1 MLTPLDAY
9 ALLVDLELLAPRL
22 DAAASALEQLPNLDA
37 EQAWLAA
44 ARDRLATVRSPSH
57 ADLLNRA
64 LRLAELE
71 SEKSE
76 RGKLLQA
83 AVADEVERLQAA
95 ITLAGSA
102 RSPLL
107 EVLFLNLKVPT
118 LRKCSKA
125 ELDRFCAELE
135 RRLATS
141 YTKRVLS
148 GATYKSVV
156 PNVKAFAVAVQTWR
170 NVFVEPPLDAEAA
183 GPVREEL
190 LAAGSSVEL
199 AVRQARMLAQA
210 ALLPAKELLDA
221 AGVVTTD
228 SKRRRKDDT
237 HAMLE
242 TDPPDPLLPTSD
254 ERAEIAD
261 VHRTS

>member
-9 ALLVDLELLAPRL
+9 TLLVDLEALAPRL
-22 DAAASALEQLPNLDA
+22 DAAAAALQQLPNLDE

-44 ARDRLATVRSPSH
+44 ARQRLASVRNASH
-57 ADLLNRA
+57 ADLLDRA

-107 EVLFLNLKVPT
+107 EVLFLNLKVPS

-141 YTKRVLS
+141 YAKRVL
-148 GATYKSVV
+148 GGGTYKSVV
-156 PNVKAFAVAVQTWR
+156 PNVKAFATAVQTWR
-170 NVFVEPPLDAEAA
+170 NVFVEPALDGEAA
-183 GPVREEL
+183 APVREEL
-190 LAAGSSVEL
+190 IAAGSVAEL

-221 AGVVTTD
+221 AGVVA
-228 SKRRRKDDT
+228 KRARKDDT
-237 HAMLE
+237 HPMLE
-242 TDPPDPLLPTSD
+242 ADPPDPLLPTSS

-261 VHRTS
+261 AHRMS

>member
-9 ALLVDLELLAPRL
+9 ALLVDLEHLAPRL
-22 DAAASALEQLPNLDA
+22 DAAATALQQLPHLEA

-44 ARDRLATVRSPSH
+44 ACERLATVRSPSH

-64 LRLAELE
+64 LRLGELE

-83 AVADEVERLQAA
+83 AVADEVEKLQAA

-107 EVLFLNLKVPT
+107 EVLFLNLKVPS
-118 LRKCSKA
+118 LRKCPKP

-135 RRLATS
+135 RRLTTTYS
-141 YTKRVLS
+141 KRVLS
-148 GATYKSVV
+148 GATYKSVL
-156 PNVKAFAVAVQTWR
+156 PNVEAFRVAVQTWR
-170 NVFVEPPLDAEAA
+170 NVFIEPALDPEAA
-183 GPVREEL
+183 VPVREEL
-190 LAAGSSVEL
+190 LAAGARVEL

-210 ALLPAKELLDA
+210 ALLPAKDLIDG
-221 AGVVTTD
+221 AGIVT
-228 SKRRRKDDT
+228 KRPRKDDA
-237 HAMLE
+237 HALLE

-261 VHRTS
+261 IHRMA

>member
-9 ALLVDLELLAPRL
+9 TLLVDLEALAPRL
-22 DAAASALEQLPNLDA
+22 DAAAEALQQLPNVEA
-37 EQAWLAA
+37 EQGWLAA
-44 ARDRLATVRSPSH
+44 ARERLAAVRNPSH

-64 LRLAELE
+64 LRLGELE

-107 EVLFLNLKVPT
+107 EVLFLNLKVPS

-141 YTKRVLS
+141 YAKRVL
-148 GATYKSVV
+148 GGGTYKSVA
-156 PNVKAFAVAVQTWR
+156 PNVKAFAAAVQTWR
-170 NVFVEPPLDAEAA
+170 NVFVEPALDPEAA
-183 GPVREEL
+183 APVREEL
-190 LAAGSSVEL
+190 VAAGSGVEL

-221 AGVVTTD
+221 AGVVA
-228 SKRRRKDDT
+228 KRPRKDDT
-237 HAMLE
+237 HPLLE
-242 TDPPDPLLPTSD
+242 TDPPDPLLPTST

-261 VHRTS
+261 VHRMS